1 MTIRSAFI
9 AVFLALSPVLAAAAP
24 TAIYQVPIL
33 DETQDF
39 DASDYGSVA
48 EGLTAPFFRSWQF
61 DNTGATPSPYDLDYW
76 VTIDSF
82 FYDATEGTNVQFYV
96 STVEGDFSTSV
107 LTLFDGTFNTDTG
120 GTFGLMKTFAALGQT
135 DYFLNLAADQWK
147 GTMDFALTARVAPVP
162 VPAALP
168 LLAAGLG
175 GLALVARRRRRG

>member
-9 AVFLALSPVLAAAAP
+9 AVFLALSPALAAAAP

-39 DASDYGSVA
+39 DASDSDTVA
-48 EGLTAPFFRSWQF
+48 EGLTAPFSRSWKF
-61 DNTGATPSPYDLDYW
+61 DNTGGTSPYDLDYW

-82 FYDATEGTNVQFYV
+82 FYDATEGVNAQFYV
-96 STVEGDFSTSV
+96 STVEGNFSTAV
-107 LTLFDGTFNTDTG
+107 MTLFDGTFNTDTG
-120 GTFGLMKTFAALGQT
+120 GTFPLLKTFTALGQT
-135 DYFLNLAADQWK
+135 DYFLNLTADQWK
-147 GTMDFALTARVAPVP
+147 GTMDFVVTARVAAVP

-175 GLALVARRRRRG
+175 GLALVGRRRRRG